1 MSKKRIVYL
10 MIFIL
15 FVAFLLFAPRGNI
28 LQTDVNN
35 TFAPS
40 SAEHF
45 LGTDNIGRDVY
56 SLILEGGVRTLE
68 VVFLATA
75 ISFFLGTTL
84 GMISAFSGKTVTS
97 IIQFIADFTL
107 IVPSFIVAMV
117 FSALFGFSPL
127 LAGVVFGIGNMGDYV
142 NQAYHLSLVLKKQA
156 FIDAE
161 KVVGL
166 GRLRILLFH
175 VVPNIYRQLLV
186 FLGNKAGNV
195 VVQYSG
201 LAFIGLGTD
210 ITNPDWGTL
219 LYQYRNYL
227 FSHPTLVIYPALA
240 ITVVTVFFHFMFDNR
255 DEEREAVT
263 IYD

>member
-40 SAEHF
+40 SAEHL

-84 GMISAFSGKTVTS
+84 GMISAFSGKIFTS
-97 IIQFIADFTL
+97 
-107 IVPSFIVAMV
+107 VP
-117 FSALFGFSPL
+117 L
-127 LAGVVFGIGNMGDYV
+127 GVC
-142 NQAYHLSLVLKKQA
+142 
-156 FIDAE
+156 
-161 KVVGL
+161 
-166 GRLRILLFH
+166 
-175 VVPNIYRQLLV
+175 P
-186 FLGNKAGNV
+186 
-195 VVQYSG
+195 
-201 LAFIGLGTD
+201 
-210 ITNPDWGTL
+210 W
-219 LYQYRNYL
+219 
-227 FSHPTLVIYPALA
+227 
-240 ITVVTVFFHFMFDNR
+240 
-255 DEEREAVT
+255 
-263 IYD
+263 